1 MNPASIPII
10 VLCGFLGSG
19 KTTLLRRW
27 RRGAEVRQAAVIV
40 HDLSEL
46 GVDVEL
52 VGGADGTPEMGGM
65 KEGVFA
71 LHGIH
76 AREKLGESMG
86 LALEA
91 ISRMEPRPPIVL
103 VESTGAAHPWPLV
116 AALTQHPAFHLRHF
130 LVTVDA
136 LNLHRDF
143 ADGTRLES
151 TQADSALVPAATLMV
166 EQMCFANVIILTKTD
181 AVPKR
186 SLSRTIPALR
196 QFNPLAAIAQSSY
209 AGLALDQLLAV
220 LPPDLTALRQLA
232 ERRGGSAG
240 PATVDTIGAVV
251 FKETRPFHPQ
261 RLHDLCQTGLGTGL
275 YRTKGFLWLISR
287 PGHVLLWQQA
297 GSQLSL
303 ELHGLWKA
311 ELIHNREGR
320 LLPEEVIA
328 LRGQLAHHSRLF
340 GDRHIEIT
348 VIGLEQE
355 RTGFLAGL
363 TKCLC
368 SDEEIAAWQKGVF
381 FADPWPTQ
389 LRVMA

>member
-1 MNPASIPII
+1 MTAPAIPII

-27 RRGAEVRQAAVIV
+27 RRGLEVSQAAVIV

-52 VGGADGTPEMGGM
+52 VGGADGTPEMGGV
-65 KEGVFA
+65 KDRVFA
-71 LHGIH
+71 LHGMH
-76 AREKLGESMG
+76 AREKLNESIG
-86 LALEA
+86 KALET
-91 ISRMEPRPPIVL
+91 ISRMKPRPPMVL
-103 VESTGAAHPWPLV
+103 VESTGAAHPWPLM

-130 LVTVDA
+130 LVAVDA

-143 ADGTRLES
+143 ADGTRLEG
-151 TQADSALVPAATLMV
+151 TQADSALDPAATLMV
-166 EQMCFANVIILTKTD
+166 EQMGFANVIILTKTD
-181 AVPKR
+181 AVPKTA
-186 SLSRTIPALR
+186 LARTIPALR
-196 QFNPLAAIAQSSY
+196 RFNPQTAIAQSSY
-209 AGLALDQLLAV
+209 AGLALDQLQTV
-220 LPPDLTALRQLA
+220 PPPDRAALLQLA
-232 ERRGGSAG
+232 EQRGGITG
-240 PATVDTIGAVV
+240 PATLDTIRAAV

-311 ELIHNREGR
+311 ELIHNREGK
-320 LLPEEVIA
+320 LLPEEVAA
-328 LRGQLAHHSRLF
+328 LRGQMAHHSPPF

-348 VIGLEQE
+348 VIGLERE
-355 RTGFLAGL
+355 RTDFIAGL
-363 TKCLC
+363 TQCLC
-368 SDEEIAAWQKGVF
+368 SEGEIAAWQKGVTF
-381 FADPWPTQ
+381 PDPWPTRMR
-389 LRVMA
+389 LID